1 MDIDENNGTQ
11 EVDGGADGVA
21 ARQDIVNEEDMLD
34 ETEQDE
40 RGTD

>member
-11 EVDGGADGVA
+11 EVDGAADGVA
-21 ARQDIVNEEDMLD
+21 ARQDNEEDMLD

-40 RGTD
+40 RGTV